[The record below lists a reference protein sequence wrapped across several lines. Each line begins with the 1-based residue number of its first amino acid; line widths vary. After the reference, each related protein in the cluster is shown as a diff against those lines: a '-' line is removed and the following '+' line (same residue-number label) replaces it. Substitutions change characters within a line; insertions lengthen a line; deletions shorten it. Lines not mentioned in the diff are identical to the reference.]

1 MALFAMACLL
11 RWQVD
16 EGLVSV
22 DGLGEYYVCF
32 IDSSADRVGGF
43 LDLQGLLARSKTKSE
58 SVVCCIPII

>member
-43 LDLQGLLARSKTKSE
+43 LDL
-58 SVVCCIPII
+58 